1 MKMKV
6 KDLRRLIREN
16 YAREIPQFA
25 IDDACAVAIKLK
37 PFAAGKHCREKLEHY
52 FKLHINCTSASPA
65 DMRRKIIKM
74 HSVLSNMEEEIRDL
88 KNLKDEL
95 KEIVDQHIR
104 RFLFI

>member
-6 KDLRRLIREN
+6 SDLRKLIREN

-25 IDDACAVAIKLK
+25 IEDACSAAIKMK
-37 PFAAGKHCREKLEHY
+37 PLAASKHCREKLEHY
-52 FKLHINCTSASPA
+52 FKLHINCTSSSPA

-74 HSVLSNMEEEIRDL
+74 HSVLSNMEEEIREL
-88 KNLKDEL
+88 ENLKDEL
-95 KEIVDQHIR
+95 REILDQHVR